1 MIQQPTKDET
11 EALARELLIVAK
23 DGKHNTA
30 TDARNAMIDY
40 LVRKLFHR
48 KLEGLCVRLY
58 GLVWKQVRSYEERV
72 RLFADEID
80 RFFTGETKE
89 ENWGERL

>member
-1 MIQQPTKDET
+1 
-11 EALARELLIVAK
+11 
-23 DGKHNTA
+23 
-30 TDARNAMIDY
+30 
-40 LVRKLFHR
+40 
-48 KLEGLCVRLY
+48 
-58 GLVWKQVRSYEERV
+58 VRSYEERV